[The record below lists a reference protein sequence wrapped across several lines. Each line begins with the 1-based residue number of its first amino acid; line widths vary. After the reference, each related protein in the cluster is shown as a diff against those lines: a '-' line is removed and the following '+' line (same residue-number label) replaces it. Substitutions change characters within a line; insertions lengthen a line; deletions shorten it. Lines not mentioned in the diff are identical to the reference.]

1 MTPDRITDQELFER
15 RLEEV
20 LALQARARR
29 LRLLLQE
36 IQAELTDEPEE
47 EGS

>member
-15 RLEEV
+15 LLEEV

-36 IQAELTDEPEE
+36 FQAQLIDEPDEDE
-47 EGS
+47 A